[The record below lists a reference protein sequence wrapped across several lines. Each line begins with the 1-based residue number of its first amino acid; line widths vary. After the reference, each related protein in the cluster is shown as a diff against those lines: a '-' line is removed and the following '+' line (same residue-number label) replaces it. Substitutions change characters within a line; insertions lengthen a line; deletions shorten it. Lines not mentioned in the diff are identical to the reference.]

1 MTPEQ
6 LASLPLNVILLI
18 ALAAMARAY
27 VTVQNARVEDLKQL
41 YQESLGDLRL
51 RVHLL
56 EDRAGM
62 PHPMPS
68 NSSLKADLPKFQAKD
83 AKLD

>member
-1 MTPEQ
+1 MSPEQ
-6 LASLPLNVILLI
+6 IASLPLQVVLLL

-27 VTVQNARVEDLKQL
+27 VTVQNARVEDLKHM

-62 PHPMPS
+62 PHSNAS
-68 NSSLKADLPKFQAKD
+68 NSILKADLPKFGAKD
-83 AKLD
+83 IKLD